1 MRTISFVLI
10 TAFCF
15 LSCKKDNSNSGKS
28 VEIYLLKTYQTVTG
42 KCQVDPSA
50 STLQEIPTIKND
62 DILEYS
68 QTEHQFKLTAD
79 AYQKINGLTDFVPF
93 AVTIDKQVI
102 YYGIFKQYYSSSSCD
117 HSIIM
122 RLGLTSANTIE
133 LNLGYPGFTTGLF
146 PIDDQRNNAKLI
158 ATLGNQGKL
167 R

>member
-1 MRTISFVLI
+1 MRPIFFVLI
-10 TAFCF
+10 TSFCF
-15 LSCKKDNSNSGKS
+15 LSCKKDNSNAGKK

-42 KCQVDPSA
+42 KCQVDASA
-50 STLQEIPTIKND
+50 SILQEIPTIKNE

-79 AYQKINGLTDFVPF
+79 AYQKIKDLTDFVPF
-93 AVTIDKQVI
+93 AITVDKQVI

-122 RLGLTSANTIE
+122 GLGLTAEKTII
-133 LNLGYPGFTTGLF
+133 LNLGYPGLLQGVA
-146 PIDDQRNNAKLI
+146 INDQRNNAKLI
-158 ATLGNQGKL
+158 ATLDNQGKL